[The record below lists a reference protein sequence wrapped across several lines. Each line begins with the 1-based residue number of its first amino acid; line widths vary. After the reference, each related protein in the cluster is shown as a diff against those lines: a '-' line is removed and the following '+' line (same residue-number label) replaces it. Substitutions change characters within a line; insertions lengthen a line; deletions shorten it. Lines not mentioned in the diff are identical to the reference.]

1 MGSIVSTPLSLKVLT
16 PGGTLL
22 DLAQVAWV
30 QVQLADG
37 GGIGIWPGHGP
48 LLAET
53 RTAPLR
59 YADQAGEHVQ
69 ELEAGILE
77 ISPDGVTVFTG
88 GPAHGEGLEPP
99 SERGEEVARFDRLAQ
114 DLFASLEVHAEGTA
128 HEEGE
133 G

>member
-1 MGSIVSTPLSLKVLT
+1 MGSVVSTPLCLRVLT
-16 PGGTLL
+16 PAETLL
-22 DLAQVAWV
+22 DVPEVAWV

-59 YADQAGEHVQ
+59 YADQAGEHIQ

-77 ISPDGVTVFTG
+77 ISRDGVTIFTSGLAGSG
-88 GPAHGEGLEPP
+88 GPGPLSDQDEGM
-99 SERGEEVARFDRLAQ
+99 VRFDRLIQA
-114 DLFASLEVHAEGTA
+114 LFAALKGHPGGMA
-128 HEEGE
+128 HEEGK

>member
-1 MGSIVSTPLSLKVLT
+1 MGSIVSTPLRLQILT
-16 PGGTLL
+16 PAGPLL
-22 DLAQVAWV
+22 DLPQVAWV

-77 ISPDGVTVFTG
+77 ISRDGVMVFTSG
-88 GPAHGEGLEPP
+88 LAHAEEPESA
-99 SERGEEVARFDRLAQ
+99 SERGEETTYSDRLAQ
-114 DLFASLEVHAEGTA
+114 DFLASLEVRAEGTVY
-128 HEEGE
+128 EEGE